1 MATSK
6 GLFSPDVISPE
17 IVSSFP
23 ESYTIRP
30 LEREDYNKGFFE
42 CIQVL
47 TSTGDVTEEQFHE
60 RYDWMKNQGQG
71 IHYFLVIEHES
82 QIVGTGTVVV
92 ERKLYVPL
100 PK

>member
-6 GLFSPDVISPE
+6 GLFSPDLISTE
-17 IVSSFP
+17 VTSSFP

-30 LEREDYNKGFFE
+30 LEREDYHKGFFE

-60 RYDWMKNQGQG
+60 RYDWMKTKGEG
-71 IHYFLVIEHES
+71 IHYFLVIEHEN

-92 ERKLYVPL
+92 ERKL
-100 PK
+100 